1 MDRFRD
7 FFVRFA
13 LLLSLAV
20 PAYFL
25 VAAFGSKF
33 GLLDWRI
40 GFGLMTYMW
49 GRYVL
54 FGALVI
60 ALIALPLAF
69 FTPPRRGVMSALLAL
84 LIPAAGLGYG
94 IYVGAKAREIPPIHD
109 ISTDV
114 IDPPA
119 FSEEVAAVRAAIPGG
134 NSLDLASKRTS
145 DGRTFVAL
153 QREAYPDIE
162 HISTSVDRARAYEAA
177 LALAREQGWAIGRND
192 AASGAIEAVAESFWY
207 GFKDDIAI
215 RVRADGSGARVDM
228 RSVSRVGMG
237 DLGANAARM
246 GPFLA
251 ALRERLEAIDAG
263 PAPAPEREG
272 AAAPEP
278 DAPPP

>member
-13 LLLSLAV
+13 LLLSLGV

-25 VAAFGSKF
+25 VAAFGTKF

-60 ALIALPLAF
+60 ALIALPVAF
-69 FTPPRRGVMSALLAL
+69 FTPPRRGMMSALLAL

-94 IYVGAKAREIPPIHD
+94 IYVGAKAREIPTIHD
-109 ISTDV
+109 ITTDT
-114 IDPPA
+114 IEPPS
-119 FSEEVAAVRAAIPGG
+119 FSEEVTAARAAIPGG
-134 NSLDLASKRTS
+134 NGLDLAGKRTG

-153 QREAYPDIE
+153 QRESYPDLA
-162 HISTSVDRARAYEAA
+162 HISTSVDSARAFDAA
-177 LALAREQGWAIGRND
+177 LALAREQGWSVGRND
-192 AASGAIEAVAESFWY
+192 AASGVIEAVAESFWY

-228 RSVSRVGMG
+228 RSVSRVGIG

-246 GPFLA
+246 RPFLA
-251 ALRERLEAIDAG
+251 ELRTRLDAIDAG
-263 PAPAPEREG
+263 PAPAPERDG

-278 DAPPP
+278 EPPSP

>member
-13 LLLSLAV
+13 LLLSFAV

-33 GLLDWRI
+33 GLLDWRV

-60 ALIALPLAF
+60 GLIALPLAF

-94 IYVGAKAREIPPIHD
+94 IYVGAQARDVPPIHD
-109 ISTDV
+109 ITTDM
-114 IDPPA
+114 IEPPS
-119 FSEEVAAVRAAIPGG
+119 FSEEVAAARAAVPDG
-134 NSLDLASKRTS
+134 NSLDLANKRTG
-145 DGRTFVAL
+145 DGRTFMAL
-153 QREAYPDIE
+153 QREAYPDIA
-162 HISTSVDRARAYEAA
+162 HISTSVDPARAFEAA
-177 LALAREQGWAIGRND
+177 LALAREQGWSIGRSD

-228 RSVSRVGMG
+228 RSVSRVGRS

-251 ALRERLEAIDAG
+251 ALRTRLEAIDDG

-278 DAPPP
+278 DPPPP